1 MVDLLAERSLLRTV
15 CQMTSKKHIL
25 KAEPIGG
32 SPRAWTE
39 VVMAAYLGEVD
50 PAGWL
55 VQVVDS
61 ASSSPSL
68 LRRSATP
75 LSKAVAE
82 PSATYKEGDEHHGS

>member
-1 MVDLLAERSLLRTV
+1 MSRRK
-15 CQMTSKKHIL
+15 QIL

-32 SPRAWTE
+32 SPLAWAE
-39 VVMAAYLGEVD
+39 IVSAAYRGEVD

-55 VQVVDS
+55 VQVVES
-61 ASSSPSL
+61 TSRCSSP

-82 PSATYKEGDEHHGS
+82 PSATIKEGDKHNGS